1 VEEWQRENH
10 QITSNA
16 ANSSTVIKDERERS
30 FANGTL
36 GGFALGCER
45 FFGRGWVQRLNV
57 AGRCVRETLQLTD
70 R

>member
-10 QITSNA
+10 QQCREFIDGD
-16 ANSSTVIKDERERS
+16 KHERERS
-30 FANGTL
+30 FANGAL